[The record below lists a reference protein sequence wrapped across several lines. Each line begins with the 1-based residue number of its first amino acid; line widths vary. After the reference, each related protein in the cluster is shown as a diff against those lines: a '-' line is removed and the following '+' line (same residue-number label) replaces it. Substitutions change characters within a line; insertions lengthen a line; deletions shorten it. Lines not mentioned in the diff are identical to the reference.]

1 MNGRDPIDGH
11 ESLPQKGDE
20 VTVLLVDVLGSGTNA
35 RLSGNDYCA
44 GVVFVDC
51 AM

>member
-20 VTVLLVDVLGSGTNA
+20 VPVLLVDVLGSGTNT
-35 RLSGNDYCA
+35 RLSGNDDCDS
-44 GVVFVDC
+44 VVFLDC
-51 AM
+51 AI